1 MNIRTSPLVQGA
13 SEGRRG
19 TPLIVAWIVAFGL
32 GVIIVAEILLRPL
45 FNGFLGHPRA
55 GTPAFRLIWLFTNSG
70 TILVVALW
78 VTLWERRSFL
88 SVGFR
93 SQRWAVLLIGGF
105 LGGMVIFSIPTLFLL
120 LTGQLASGA
129 SHGVTTAGWA
139 ALPTVLALTPIWLVQ
154 SGAEETVMRGYL
166 LQRHALKLPAG
177 LAIGIVSVGFAA
189 AHAISDPIALANTVL
204 FGVFACFLALAQ
216 GSIWSAIGIHAGWNM
231 AQGNIFGIPVS
242 GFSLTHSI
250 FAFGPAEGAPD
261 WLTGGNY
268 GIEGSAPA
276 TVVLC
281 LVGALA
287 YVYLL
292 RANARRAASADALAA
307 VS

>member
-32 GVIIVAEILLRPL
+32 GVVVVEIVLGPFFSGLL
-45 FNGFLGHPRA
+45 GYPRA
-55 GTPAFRLIWLFTNSG
+55 GTPVFQLLWVFTSNG
-70 TILVVALW
+70 TILVIALW
-78 VTLWERRSFL
+78 VMLWERRSFL

-93 SQRWAVLLIGGF
+93 SHRWAVLLIGGF
-105 LGGMVIFSIPTLFLL
+105 LAGMVIFSIPTLFLL

-129 SHGVTTAGWA
+129 SHGVKTSGWA

-177 LAIGIVSVGFAA
+177 LAIGIVSVVFAA
-189 AHAISDPIALANTVL
+189 AHRISDPIALANTVL
-204 FGVFACFLALAQ
+204 FSVFACFLALAQ
-216 GSIWSAIGIHAGWNM
+216 GSLWSAIGVHAGWNM

-250 FAFGPAEGAPD
+250 FTFGPTAGAPD
-261 WLTGGNY
+261 WLTGGDY

-292 RANARRAASADALAA
+292 RANARRTPGTVAMAA
-307 VS
+307 VQ